1 MNSLLFIIIV
11 VASFILG
18 YYFRYRDIFFDTSS
32 VFDMVFIFAGLIL
45 FFGMMASSVFMVAI
59 SILLFSFD
67 LGVFICCFRLV
78 LREDSDDE
86 SENDWCNSRP
96 SPFAMGK
103 FLYEKNAIRRSFF
116 HTKFDKPKIYYLVCH
131 FLPTY
136 LPNTFCVWYLNVSTM
151 RDAKARGF

>member
-86 SENDWCNSRP
+86 SENDWCNSYP
-96 SPFAMGK
+96 SPVSMGK
-103 FLYEKNAIRRSFF
+103 FLNEKNAKRRFFSHEIWQTKNILFGLSFF
-116 HTKFDKPKIYYLVCH
+116 THLFTKHVLRLIFKC
-131 FLPTY
+131 
-136 LPNTFCVWYLNVSTM
+136 
-151 RDAKARGF
+151 